1 MIRNEMRDKG
11 RNSKYFQN
19 AEHILQSAIKQ
30 FKEYGYA
37 ASSINDICERAGI
50 SRSTFYNIFSQK
62 KDILVYM
69 YDRLNHEKNFRD
81 FDPEV
86 QSNALEIL
94 WNRYKRYLILAE
106 ILGPKLLGELMQIEV
121 RDSIGMRDAVQSQYD
136 SWTNLVKECR
146 EQGIMEF
153 WGTPEELV
161 LQQRNLFHT
170 VRGTALSGNGMR
182 RESRIPEKY
191 WRIGNRKYEP
201 NLQAPSCRFFLSV
214 IRKQRS
220 QLRCL
225 LFSV

>member
-121 RDSIGMRDAVQSQYD
+121 RDSILGYSGRTGFHD
-136 SWTNLVKECR
+136 LRCHLLCR
-146 EQGIMEF
+146 A
-153 WGTPEELV
+153 ELV

-182 RESRIPEKY
+182 RESRISEKY

>member
-121 RDSIGMRDAVQSQYD
+121 RDSIGMRDA
-136 SWTNLVKECR
+136 
-146 EQGIMEF
+146 
-153 WGTPEELV
+153 WGTPEERV
-161 LQQRNLFHT
+161 SMTSDAIFFAVQNWCYNN
-170 VRGTALSGNGMR
+170 GTYSIQSVAR
-182 RESRIPEKY
+182 RYLEMGCGVKAEYRKN
-191 WRIGNRKYEP
+191 IGE
-201 NLQAPSCRFFLSV
+201 
-214 IRKQRS
+214 
-220 QLRCL
+220 
-225 LFSV
+225 